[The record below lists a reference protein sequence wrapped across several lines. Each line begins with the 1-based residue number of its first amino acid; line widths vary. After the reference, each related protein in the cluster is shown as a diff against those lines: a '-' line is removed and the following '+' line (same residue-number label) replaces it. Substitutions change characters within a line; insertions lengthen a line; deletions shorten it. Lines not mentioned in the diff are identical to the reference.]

1 MTRSRHTFRLIAT
14 ALLLGSLAWPGPPTL
29 HGQEA
34 RTVRGTVIDAETR
47 RPVEGVL
54 VRASGT
60 EDRALTDREGGFR
73 LDGVPAGP
81 QTFVLQR
88 IGYGVHEIEL
98 DPQPGEPVTIELDA
112 VPVELPG
119 VDAEARSFEARMD
132 SISSFM
138 DREALGR
145 YWSSP
150 ETNMPRVAGLETM
163 REYHHLDD
171 PELALQAL
179 GVTPAM
185 DFDCGIR
192 SGAGIVGR
200 FSHRNRMNFG
210 NRGEPTIVYI
220 DGESFGY
227 EGQGCDQLR
236 AMDTSSICRMELFHF
251 PDPDLPDYRLRVWTC
266 SFLAR
271 AAASAEPIPG
281 LIAPVLLWPD
291 LMGPGGG

>member
-1 MTRSRHTFRLIAT
+1 MAPLRAAVLLTVLLASTAIAPG
-14 ALLLGSLAWPGPPTL
+14 ALDA
-29 HGQEA
+29 QET
-34 RTVRGTVIDAETR
+34 RTVRGTVVDAETR

-54 VRASGT
+54 VRATGT
-60 EDRALTDREGGFR
+60 VARALTDAGGAFR
-73 LDGVPAGP
+73 LDGVPTGP

-88 IGYGVHEIEL
+88 IGYGVHEVEL
-98 DPQPGEPVTIELDA
+98 DPPAGEPVTIELEA

-138 DREALGR
+138 DRDAFGR

-150 ETNMPRVAGLETM
+150 NTNAPRVADLEKM
-163 REYHHLDD
+163 RQYHHLDD

-179 GVTPAM
+179 GVSPAM

-192 SGAGIVGR
+192 SGTGIVGR
-200 FSHRNRMNFG
+200 FSHRDRMNHG
-210 NRGEPTIVYI
+210 NRDEPTIVYI
-220 DGESFGY
+220 DGESYGY
-227 EGQGCDQLR
+227 EGQGCDRLR

-251 PDPDLPDYRLRVWTC
+251 PDPYLPDYRLRVWTC

-271 AAASAEPIPG
+271 AAASDEPIPE
-281 LIAPVLLWPD
+281 LVAPVLLWPD
-291 LMGPGGG
+291 FMSPGGG